1 MSVQE
6 QRNTNMPIMENP
18 ISSWRTNRLAF
29 SASILYLVVPAIGLA
44 LLLLIGNIIS
54 DSIANDFARRL
65 ARQYSIEAAANF
77 QVSTNSHFVLMRQ
90 ISRSTTIARWLAN
103 EDDLESK
110 AIAFDEIM
118 GFAVHVPDLYLMFT
132 VYETLQ
138 GYDFETDLVLEEF
151 VPWGRLYG
159 GAVSQWFFNTRD
171 AEMPFILNVQRTRP
185 DEYGRWDLYIWS
197 NSRMYYQG
205 RFVGVVT
212 VGTPFDGVFDA
223 VFGSFDVNIKRGYI
237 IDRNGAVRAD
247 SARLLTVH
255 EHGLPILPALTEAID
270 DPNLYYGI
278 KSHLQN
284 ITAGIFQ
291 PGLEQIDAI
300 ALSTGIYRYGSITPI
315 IGTDWSVVVLST
327 HEGVFVGR
335 YVPMITSAIVM
346 LILSVLIGN
355 MVVRRAVLVPLFKLT
370 RSAAAAA
377 NVSTEEKLFGME
389 RKDEL
394 GDLARTIQFMRENI
408 KAAQEMEREAFALT
422 QFIFDAAP
430 YVIGLWDEN
439 GNIVKA
445 SKYAAT
451 MFEIADSQMI
461 VDGLFVISPE
471 FQPCGTPTPIKAAEQ
486 IGRTYK
492 EDFVRFEW
500 MHKTS
505 DGSPL
510 PAECVFKRFT
520 HKGKDMLV
528 SYTMD
533 LRKFKAA
540 EKKERD
546 ANEMV
551 KMLLDASPVFIEIWD
566 DRLNLTDCNN
576 QFMNL
581 YGLASKEE
589 FFERHEELSPEYQPC
604 GTPSREKRIAL
615 LEQAL
620 REGHARSEWMNL
632 TVDGEELPVEA
643 VYVRLIRQ
651 DKHFIVEYNHDLRQ
665 IKKAMAEVQRIEIA
679 EESSKAKS
687 KFLARMSHE
696 IRTPIS
702 AVLGISEIQLQRQDL
717 PSHIEESF
725 AKIHNSSSI
734 LLRIVN
740 DILDLS
746 KIEAGKMTLLCDEY
760 EVASMISD
768 VAHIHLANFGNKNIE
783 FQMYVDEELPASLV
797 GDALRI
803 GQVTNNLLSNAF
815 KYTNSG
821 TVELSLRC
829 ERSETDKD
837 YVTLVISIR
846 DTGLGM
852 TREQLDALYNDYE
865 RFHEREHRF
874 IGGTGL
880 GMPIVYSLVKIM
892 DGQIDLESEV
902 GKGTY
907 VVVRIPQKLAA
918 DTKVLGKEAAYN
930 LQQFGMNVS
939 AAAKRFKF
947 VPEPMPYGK
956 VLVVDDVEA
965 NLYVAQGLLAFYCLH
980 IETCESGYEA
990 LDKIR
995 KGKVYD
1001 IVFMD
1006 HMMPGLN
1013 GTETMNAMREMGY
1026 TQPVVALTANALI
1039 GQAEEFIKSGFDGF
1053 ISKPIQTKQLNS
1065 ILNKHIR
1072 DKQPPEVIEAAKVAK
1087 GRHVSAASGDID
1099 DYLNQ
1104 ADVAEKLRWEFA
1116 KSQKNV
1122 SADISQALK
1131 DGDIKTA
1138 HRLAHS
1144 LKGLAG
1150 LINES
1155 ALAKTASNVE
1165 QLLAAGET
1173 PTIHLDALES
1183 ELTRVLG
1190 SIDVPSTPPH
1200 LAYKAFDK
1208 AKATILFD
1216 RLDSMLASYNA
1227 ECFSLLDELR
1237 AIPETGVLV
1246 NQIEEYDFGDA
1257 LRTMGTLRKILEV

>member
-1 MSVQE
+1 VPVPE
-6 QRNTNMPIMENP
+6 QRNANMPTMENP
-18 ISSWRTNRLAF
+18 APFWRTRRLAL
-29 SASILYLVVPAIGLA
+29 SASILYLVIPAMGLA

-54 DSIANDFARRL
+54 NSIANDFARRL

-103 EDDLESK
+103 EADLESK

-118 GFAVHVPDLYLMFT
+118 GFAVYVPDLYLMFT

-212 VGTPFDGVFDA
+212 VGTPFDAVFDA

-237 IDRNGAVRAD
+237 IDNNGAVRAD

-255 EHGLPILPALTEAID
+255 EHGLPILPALPEAID
-270 DPNLYYGI
+270 EPNLYYGI

-284 ITAGIFQ
+284 LSAGIFQ
-291 PGLEQIDAI
+291 PSLEQHDAI
-300 ALSTGIYRYGSITPI
+300 ALSAGIYRYGSITPI

-327 HEGVFVGR
+327 HEGIFVGR
-335 YVPMITSAIVM
+335 YVPMITSAIV
-346 LILSVLIGN
+346 LLVLSVLIGN
-355 MVVRRAVLVPLFKLT
+355 IVVRRAVLVPLFKLT

-377 NVSTEEKLFGME
+377 NVSTKEKLFGIE

-510 PAECVFKRFT
+510 PAECVFKRFR

-551 KMLLDASPVFIEIWD
+551 NILLDASPVFIEIWD
-566 DRLNLTDCNN
+566 ERFNLTDCNN

-581 YGLASKEE
+581 YGLASKAE
-589 FFERHEELSPEYQPC
+589 FFEKHEELSPEYQPC
-604 GTPSREKRIAL
+604 GTSSKEKRAAL

-620 REGHARSEWMNL
+620 REGHARSEWLNL

-643 VYVRLIRQ
+643 IYVRIMRQ
-651 DKHFIVEYNHDLRQ
+651 DKYFIVEYNHDLRQ
-665 IKKAMAEVQRIEIA
+665 IKKAMAEVKRIEVA

-696 IRTPIS
+696 IRTPIA
-702 AVLGISEIQLQRQDL
+702 AVLGISEIQLQNPEL
-717 PSHIEESF
+717 PPLIEESF
-725 AKIHNSSSI
+725 AKIHNSSNM
-734 LLRIVN
+734 LLSIVN

-768 VAHIHLANFGNKNIE
+768 VAHVHLTNFGTKNIE
-783 FQMYVDEELPASLV
+783 FHMQVDENLPAFLI

-821 TVELSLRC
+821 SVELSLRH
-829 ERSETDKD
+829 EKD
-837 YVTLVISIR
+837 EANEAYVMLIVSIR
-846 DTGLGM
+846 DTGMGM
-852 TREQLDALYNDYE
+852 TREQLDVLYNEYE

-874 IGGTGL
+874 ISGTGL
-880 GMPIVYSLVKIM
+880 GMPIVYNLVKIM
-892 DGQIDLESEV
+892 DGDIALESEV
-902 GKGTY
+902 GKGTN
-907 VVVRIPQKLAA
+907 VTVRIPQKLTS
-918 DTKVLGKEAAYN
+918 DTKVLGKEGSRN
-930 LQQFGMNVS
+930 LQQFGVS
-939 AAAKRFKF
+939 ASAAVKKFKF

-956 VLVVDDVEA
+956 VLIVDDVEA
-965 NLYVAQGLLAFYCLH
+965 NLYVAQGLLAFHSLH

-990 LDKIR
+990 IDKV
-995 KGKVYD
+995 KQGKVYD

-1013 GTETMNAMREMGY
+1013 GTETMHAMREMGY
-1026 TQPVVALTANALI
+1026 TQPIVALTANALI
-1039 GQAEEFIKSGFDGF
+1039 GQAEEFIKNGFDGF
-1053 ISKPIQTKQLNS
+1053 ISKPIQTKQLNN

-1072 DKQPPEVIEAAKVAK
+1072 DKQPPEVLEAARAARD
-1087 GRHVSAASGDID
+1087 RHMSAATGDID
-1099 DYLNQ
+1099 NYLNQ
-1104 ADVAEKLRWEFA
+1104 AGVVEKLRWEFVR
-1116 KSQKNV
+1116 SQKNV
-1122 SADISQALK
+1122 FGNISQALNA
-1131 DGDIKTA
+1131 GDLKTA

-1144 LKGLAG
+1144 LKGLAA
-1150 LINES
+1150 LINEN
-1155 ALAKTASNVE
+1155 ALAKAAGNVE
-1165 QLLAAGET
+1165 QLLAAGEM
-1173 PTIHLDALES
+1173 PTNHLDALES
-1183 ELTRVLG
+1183 ELARVIG
-1190 SIDVPSTPPH
+1190 SIDVPNTPLFPIH
-1200 LAYKAFDK
+1200 RSFDK
-1208 AKATILFD
+1208 AKATVLFD
-1216 RLDSMLASYNA
+1216 KLYSMLASDSV

-1246 NQIEEYDFGDA
+1246 RQIEEYDFADA
-1257 LRTMGTLRKILEV
+1257 LQTMGTLREILEV